1 MTLSPLG
8 VRVSLVL
15 TGLSLLHFSP
25 RSCTSSPDFDAQDR
39 IYCVPW
45 CRRDKFTN
53 RRYVDKATWRDAFD
67 HEAFH
72 PVDAQGSAPGVH
84 GPSPSGGS
92 VPRGLFLPGDKGV
105 DRPNRQGV
113 GRGMKLAENSWL
125 CMCDSVIEPA
135 HNPGDQ
141 PLLCAPWAGR
151 TADRTDRTGGN
162 RMRSD
167 SAGRAGVRRR
177 PAAHRERGGRSGT
190 GAVRRTG
197 SGRRPGAGVG
207 VIITAAPRGGAE
219 ILRCPVRVTDTDPSG
234 HRGRS
239 SGPGGVGVR
248 HKRHCHPGPP
258 RACSVKRRARF
269 ARVWAVEEWRRTLGG
284 KGLGR

>member
-207 VIITAAPRGGAE
+207 VIITAAPRGGSGDPPVS
-219 ILRCPVRVTDTDPSG
+219 RTGDGYGPVRSPRAVVRARRRRCTAQAALPSG
-234 HRGRS
+234 S
-239 SGPGGVGVR
+239 ASGMLRETSRALCAGLGSGGVAPYPWG
-248 HKRHCHPGPP
+248 
-258 RACSVKRRARF
+258 
-269 ARVWAVEEWRRTLGG
+269 
-284 KGLGR
+284 